1 MKRLPHVFSLFLLI
15 VASAFPVVGDKF
27 GKSTPVAE
35 SNLPASKTES
45 VNQSKRP
52 GIAVKASSVRKPVG
66 KKSAAKTSA
75 KSSKKPAIKTA
86 AIHHASSFPA
96 PPRTPNGSAME
107 DYLYRLQAEGRN
119 LKLHGVYVERWDSGQ
134 PLARL
139 NENAVFNPAS
149 VIKLATTL
157 AALDRLGPNHR
168 FRTEFRAAGWIN
180 PQTGELV
187 GDLLLVSGRDPA
199 FSIRDAQE
207 VGDALRRMGIRRVTG
222 SLVVAGEFVCNE
234 NSRSDVSAGVFRRQ
248 ARIAIQG
255 QTRFVANSAD
265 LLRTPL
271 LLTVESDSLV
281 KIARYLNAHSSNAM
295 ADMLALHVGGP
306 AGVRSF
312 LVARLGLPFEATYI
326 SHGSGLDVNRLTPHD
341 TVRVLRALV
350 ERLYGYR
357 LRPEDVLPIAGIDS
371 GTLAGRFAES
381 QFMGSVLAK
390 TGTLHD
396 TDDGVAALAGMMNT
410 RSCGALLFTVYDM
423 AEGRR
428 VLQLRRVQDDLLK
441 GLMTECGG
449 SAPIAYRQEN
459 DTLFRPQSRLFIN
472 QPQDRQ

>member
-1 MKRLPHVFSLFLLI
+1 MPYLLLLL
-15 VASAFPVVGDKF
+15 VMVCATVSPVVGDKF
-27 GKSTPVAE
+27 GKSK
-35 SNLPASKTES
+35 LPAKLQETSLQPES
-45 VNQSKRP
+45 ETKSQRP
-52 GIAVKASSVRKPVG
+52 RVAVKASAVKKPGG
-66 KKSAAKTSA
+66 KKSSA
-75 KSSKKPAIKTA
+75 KRTIAKPSQKPAIKTA
-86 AIHHASSFPA
+86 SLSHRPITANSPKSSG
-96 PPRTPNGSAME
+96 GSAME
-107 DYLYRLQAEGRN
+107 EYLSHLQAEGRN
-119 LKLHGVYVERWDSGQ
+119 LSLHGVYVERWDSGQ

-149 VIKLATTL
+149 VVKLATTL

-168 FRTEFRAAGWIN
+168 FHTEFRTLGWFN
-180 PQTGELV
+180 QQTGELV
-187 GDLLLVSGRDPA
+187 GDLVLVSGHDPS

-222 SLVVAGEFVCNE
+222 NLVVAGEFVCNE

-248 ARIAIQG
+248 SKISFQG
-255 QTRFVANSAD
+255 QTRFTAGAAEFRH
-265 LLRTPL
+265 LPL

-295 ADMLALHVGGP
+295 ADMLARHVGGP

-312 LVARLGLPFEATYI
+312 LVARLGLPYEATYI

-350 ERLYGYR
+350 ERLYTLR
-357 LRPEDVLPIAGIDS
+357 LRPEDVLPIAGVDS
-371 GTLAGRFAES
+371 STLAGRFAD
-381 QFMGSVLAK
+381 QAFAGSVLAK

-396 TDDGVAALAGMMNT
+396 TDDGVAALAGVMNT

-459 DTLFRPQSRLFIN
+459 DTLFRPQSRVVVN
-472 QPQDRQ
+472 PAR

>member
-1 MKRLPHVFSLFLLI
+1 MNRLPYFLLLL
-15 VASAFPVVGDKF
+15 VLVCATVSPVSGDKF
-27 GKSTPVAE
+27 GKSK
-35 SNLPASKTES
+35 LPAQLQETSLQPES
-45 VNQSKRP
+45 ETKSQRP
-52 GIAVKASSVRKPVG
+52 RVSVKASAVKKPAG
-66 KKSAAKTSA
+66 KKSSA
-75 KSSKKPAIKTA
+75 KRTIAKPSRKPAVKTA
-86 AIHHASSFPA
+86 ALSHRAIAANSPKSSG
-96 PPRTPNGSAME
+96 GSAME
-107 DYLYRLQAEGRN
+107 EYLSRLQAEGRN
-119 LKLHGVYVERWDSGQ
+119 LSLHGVYVERWDSGQ
-134 PLARL
+134 PLAQL

-149 VIKLATTL
+149 VVKLATTL

-168 FRTEFRAAGWIN
+168 FRTEFRSPGWFN
-180 PQTGELV
+180 QQTGELV
-187 GDLLLVSGRDPA
+187 GDLVLVSGHDPS

-234 NSRSDVSAGVFRRQ
+234 NSRTDVSAGVFRRQ
-248 ARIAIQG
+248 SKIPFQG
-255 QTRFVANSAD
+255 QTRFTTNAAEYQH
-265 LLRTPL
+265 LPL

-281 KIARYLNAHSSNAM
+281 KIARYLVAHSSNAM
-295 ADMLALHVGGP
+295 ADMLATHVGGP

-350 ERLYGYR
+350 ERLYALH
-357 LRPEDVLPIAGIDS
+357 LRPEDVLSIAGVDS
-371 GTLAGRFAES
+371 GTLAGRFAEA
-381 QFMGSVLAK
+381 QFSGSVLAK

-396 TDDGVAALAGMMNT
+396 TDDGVAALAGVMNT

-459 DTLFRPQSRLFIN
+459 VTLFRPQSRVFIN
-472 QPQDRQ
+472 QLH